1 MSIIGQRKECNGMDL
16 ELFGTLGPA
25 CHDVKRLK
33 RMIESGMNG
42 IRLNLSHGSL
52 EEKQDWIAAL
62 HEAQKETGQRVTLL
76 VDLRERELRIQD
88 MEPLDLETGSCVGFG
103 RDIPADRALCSLITP
118 GMTIQL
124 DDGRVKLRAL
134 NLNAD
139 GSRDCEVLQGGCLQ
153 GRKSCALEGAPIPF
167 SPLCEDD
174 LKNLDNARRFGVT
187 ALMVPFVQS
196 ARDLETVRRE
206 LTHRGLNLR
215 LYAKIENE
223 EGCRNLEKI
232 LPLADMIVIARGDLG
247 QDTGLV
253 RLPGIQ
259 RDLERRCQRG
269 GKPWMVVTE
278 LLASMVQSPVC
289 TRAEANDVFRAVAD
303 GASAVMLTNETA
315 AGQWPEEA
323 MDMLCRLAREGLRE
337 REALASAVCDGRP
350 LDH

>member
-1 MSIIGQRKECNGMDL
+1 
-16 ELFGTLGPA
+16 
-25 CHDVKRLK
+25 
-33 RMIESGMNG
+33 
-42 IRLNLSHGSL
+42 
-52 EEKQDWIAAL
+52 
-62 HEAQKETGQRVTLL
+62 
-76 VDLRERELRIQD
+76 

-139 GSRDCEVLQGGCLQ
+139 GSWDCEVLQGGCLQ

-259 RDLERRCQRG
+259 RDLERRCRRG

-337 REALASAVCDGRP
+337 RETLASAVCNGRP